1 LGQTNKII
9 EVNGKRYDA
18 ITGALITGNRLA
30 AKSAAT
36 IHAAPHV
43 AGPRSIDGF
52 ARVSRD
58 HAPKPAIHKPVAAPV
73 LAASHHKPHVPAHH
87 AAPHQQQHAT
97 TLMRTAVKKPHIQ
110 SVAVIKA
117 QTRTD
122 ILARKPAQTV
132 APKVSFGSI
141 DRFRTQ
147 RAAQMIKSNAVSH
160 FRQPVFS
167 AAAFARPVAK
177 LQPAQVAAAPS
188 IAIAAPKP
196 VSALDFIPTGHMSH
210 MKSNAH
216 HSPLAQSRS
225 SDIFE
230 QALATATSH
239 EQTFDALRAPRTR
252 KRHGRTWALVATS
265 FATLLLIGFLGF
277 QNSSQLSLKVA
288 SYRSG
293 INAKLPSYQPS
304 DYSFNHLNYT
314 PGNVVASYSST
325 SGDQEYNISQ
335 KESNWDSQALL
346 SNVVATAKASYK
358 TYQRAGRTVY
368 VLSNN
373 TATWV
378 DSGILYTVDGNA
390 ALTSSQ
396 LLELASSM

>member
-30 AKSAAT
+30 AKSAAA

-58 HAPKPAIHKPVAAPV
+58 HAPTPAIHKPVAAPSLV
-73 LAASHHKPHVPAHH
+73 ASHHKPHTPAHH
-87 AAPHQQQHAT
+87 TAPHQQQHAT
-97 TLMRTAVKKPHIQ
+97 TLMRTAVKKPHVQ
-110 SVAVIKA
+110 SVAVIKS

-122 ILARKPAQTV
+122 ILAHKPAQTV
-132 APKVSFGSI
+132 APKISFGSI

-160 FRQPVFS
+160 FRQPVFNT
-167 AAAFARPVAK
+167 AAFSRPVAK

-196 VSALDFIPTGHMSH
+196 VGALDFIATGSGHTKTKIQHSAPT
-210 MKSNAH
+210 
-216 HSPLAQSRS
+216 QSRA

-230 QALATATSH
+230 QALAGATSH
-239 EQTFDALRAPRTR
+239 EQTFEALRAPRTR
-252 KRHGRTWALVATS
+252 KKRGRALAIIATS
-265 FATLLLIGFLGF
+265 FAALLLIGFLGF

-390 ALTSSQ
+390 SLTSNQ